1 MKRDEVM
8 VELLIAGI
16 DPTLWFV
23 HFGDLGP
30 WEATCDDCID
40 LRHGLCMGGRDP
52 AECMRDEAHH
62 VDVVGP

>member
-1 MKRDEVM
+1 M

-30 WEATCDDCID
+30 WEARCGDCTD
-40 LRHGLCMGGRDP
+40 LRQGLCGGGRDP
-52 AECMRDEAHH
+52 GKCMRDDRHQ
-62 VDVVGP
+62 VGVGHQ